1 MIRALIADDEPLSR
15 RVLQQLLARHSDV
28 TVVEQCAD
36 GATAAEAIE
45 RLSPDVVFLD
55 VRMPLLNG
63 LEVARR
69 QTQGPLVVFVTA
81 FEEFA
86 LPAFDVAAA
95 DYLTKPVAEARFDE
109 ALDRVRD
116 RLRGSR
122 VYPPHLVARVGQ
134 RSLLLRV
141 ETVDYIEADDV
152 YAAVISRGRR
162 YLLRTPLDVLERSLN
177 PARFLRIHRSYI
189 VAVDRVSE
197 IRRSAHALEVI
208 VNGIR
213 LPVSRRRRTT
223 VERLLEPLAT

>member
-28 TVVEQCAD
+28 AVVDQCAD
-36 GATAAEAIE
+36 GAAAAEAIE

-63 LEVARR
+63 LEVAKR

-122 VYPPHLVARVGQ
+122 VYPAHLVARVGQ

-152 YAAVISRGRR
+152 YAAVVSRGRR

-177 PARFLRIHRSYI
+177 PARFVRIHRSYI

-213 LPVSRRRRTT
+213 LPVSRRRRSM